1 VSIIV
6 TILKSYAI
14 WLYALFAIIAVFA
27 LRSALRARG
36 EIRQSIF
43 SLEKEFARNRV
54 YRGAAVAALM
64 VLLAGALFAA
74 THYSKPAPPPTVEA
88 TPTATRLLRATPT
101 LAPEEITPSP
111 TPTNTRARPT
121 RQPVPTT
128 APVTP
133 TPTAPPV
140 TPPVCPT
147 SGVVLYSPSNG
158 ALLTGVTQLTGT
170 ADIEAFW
177 YYKIEIGVGNNPSD
191 WTVIGELHYG
201 PVRDGLLGT
210 VDANAFPPGEY
221 TLRLVVVNNSG
232 NFPEPCAVH
241 ITLTR

>member
-1 VSIIV
+1 MSIII
-6 TILKSYAI
+6 TLLKSYAI
-14 WLYALFAIIAVFA
+14 WIYTLFALIAVFA
-27 LRSALRARG
+27 LRSALKARA

-43 SLEKEFARNRV
+43 SLEKEFARNRA
-54 YRGAAVAALM
+54 YRAAAAIVLM
-64 VLLAGALFAA
+64 VLLAAALFAA
-74 THYSKPAPPPTVEA
+74 THYAKPEPPPIVEA

-111 TPTNTRARPT
+111 TPTSTRARPT

-128 APVTP
+128 PPVTP
-133 TPTAPPV
+133 TPTVPP
-140 TPPVCPT
+140 PPVCPT
-147 SGVVLYSPSNG
+147 SGVVLSSPSNG
-158 ALLTGVTQLTGT
+158 AQLTGVTQVLGT

-177 YYKIEIGVGNNPSD
+177 YYKIEIGIGQNPSD

-210 VDANAFPPGEY
+210 VDAGAFPPEEY

-232 NFPEPCAVH
+232 NFPEPCAVR
-241 ITLTR
+241 LTFTR